1 VEAKEI
7 NENTKI
13 KKKDGEKNLYAQIAN
28 HIKQWNRLRKAE
40 GVILGTMG
48 LCGCAALV
56 LLEICLP
63 GWGSFFGIG
72 AAICFGFMVA
82 WMHCELYVRVDGK
95 GNRLNQYIHD
105 IPLFMAFSIKDYY
118 KEIERRLW
126 KKMGMISGIVF
137 AILFVFSILP
147 LFDQFFLVLEF
158 CTVTVVALDI
168 SIVVSYFLLRYFDM
182 RSFATCMEKGK
193 TKKHLPQSKVSFYS
207 EHPVFLFLM
216 CIVSIFGFGILGIG
230 RNYLVRVPEDVE
242 VYRTVTDWFL
252 PMYISAMCV
261 IYGGQEIGKLA
272 TKQRGSIKNVIA
284 YCVVLVISLLYGCTI
299 YNTYYEDKIV
309 VNRVFVEKEY
319 AWDDVQSYTVKPKWL
334 SGILQLELEME
345 DRTLWVISGENIRS
359 EKCDD
364 KFDFG
369 GGDYEYIAYL
379 VEKMDACGVEG
390 SIEDEEK
397 IAPDI
402 DIHGEGSVKAFER
415 MKDVI
420 YGDE

>member
-1 VEAKEI
+1 MEAKEI
-7 NENTKI
+7 NENIKI
-13 KKKDGEKNLYAQIAN
+13 KKKDGEKNPYAQIAD
-28 HIKQWNRLRKAE
+28 HIKHWNRLRKAE

-126 KKMGMISGIVF
+126 KKMGVISGIVF
-137 AILFVFSILP
+137 ATLFVFSILP
-147 LFDQFFLVLEF
+147 LFDHFFLVLEF

-193 TKKHLPQSKVSFYS
+193 SKKPLAHSKENFFV
-207 EHPVFLFLM
+207 EHPVAFL
-216 CIVSIFGFGILGIG
+216 GLGIMAG
-230 RNYLVRVPEDVE
+230 FFVVVLAGTRNYLLRVPEDIE
-242 VYRTVTDWFL
+242 VYRTLTDWFIS
-252 PMYISAMCV
+252 MYTIIICV
-261 IYGGQEIGKLA
+261 IYGGQQVMKLGR
-272 TKQRGSIKNVIA
+272 KQGGSIKQVIGYCVAIVIA
-284 YCVVLVISLLYGCTI
+284 LIYGCTI
-299 YNTYYEDKIV
+299 YTTYYEDKIV

-319 AWDDVQSYTVKPKWL
+319 AWDEVQSYTVKPKWL

-345 DRTLWVISGENIRS
+345 DRTLWVVSGESIRS

-364 KFDFG
+364 KFEFG
-369 GGDYEYIAYL
+369 CGEYEYIAYL

-402 DIHGEGSVKAFER
+402 DIHGESSVEAFER